1 MKENKN
7 KQSELKM
14 LKDTFSTLSKIEK
27 NLDESFDNFIPDE
40 KFTPK
45 AFFELDRVSK
55 ILTRLIQKGAN
66 PTKAYKYIN
75 TTFNYTFP
83 RRYFN
88 AAWVECGG
96 KIEEPRRKSIHKK
109 PKVVKNIQGQDID
122 ANEQTS
128 ANSTENIK

>member
-1 MKENKN
+1 MKEN

-45 AFFELDRVSK
+45 AFFKLERVKK
-55 ILTRLIQKGAN
+55 ILTKLIQKGAD

-75 TTFNYTFP
+75 ATFNYIFP

-96 KIEEPRRKSIHKK
+96 KIEEPRRKSSNKRL
-109 PKVVKNIQGQDID
+109 KVVKNIQGQNTYG
-122 ANEQTS
+122 NEQTS